1 MLELAQRH
9 PAQLATE
16 LSKELVQVSI
26 STDHT
31 KTFRA
36 KVQRAGA
43 GLYACIAI
51 GAGDL
56 SFVDSDTEWLTV
68 EKKPIE
74 GGLIMEIRG
83 SER

>member
-1 MLELAQRH
+1 MPKR
-9 PAQLATE
+9 
-16 LSKELVQVSI
+16 SDS
-26 STDHT
+26 T

-36 KVQRAGA
+36 KLQHAGA

-51 GAGDL
+51 GDGDL
-56 SFVDSDTEWLTV
+56 SFVDSDTEWLTI